1 MGATNYFAM
10 KLFFWRHEVKFLPH
24 EVADLEPAF
33 EFLKMQD
40 KRRVWETRYVLLIW
54 LSLMC
59 MIPFDLKT
67 IDSQAT
73 KDSDRVCGQPYISYM
88 LKMSK

>member
-1 MGATNYFAM
+1 
-10 KLFFWRHEVKFLPH
+10 LPH
-24 EVADLEPAF
+24 EVADLEPAL

-73 KDSDRVCGQPYISYM
+73 KDSDRVWVNITHHTS
-88 LKMSK
+88 